1 MVTVR
6 KATPKRTSAPMTA
19 AESIFQSRGT
29 KRKKEERRP
38 EYAFWGNQ
46 EPGFGLIVAI
56 LLNGCRV
63 ETRSLFHVVAHR

>member
-1 MVTVR
+1 MSNLTTVTTRMVTVR

-38 EYAFWGNQ
+38 E
-46 EPGFGLIVAI
+46 
-56 LLNGCRV
+56 
-63 ETRSLFHVVAHR
+63 